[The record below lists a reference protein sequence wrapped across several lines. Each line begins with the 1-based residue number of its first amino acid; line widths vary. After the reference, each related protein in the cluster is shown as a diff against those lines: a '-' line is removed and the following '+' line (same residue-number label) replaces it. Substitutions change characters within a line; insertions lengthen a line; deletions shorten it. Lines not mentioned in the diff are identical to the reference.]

1 MTTIRAILD
10 NYAALCRYCDGF
22 FEAVH
27 RMYKGAMACGRGC
40 FACCELHSV
49 CALEAY
55 ALATYLAG
63 RPAAA
68 EATPGKRTRCALLRN
83 GECSA
88 YPARPVIC
96 RTHGIALYA
105 DNGTTVLPS
114 CDRNFTDVD
123 LAALRPQHVFD
134 TATATNNLLRLNMAF
149 CIAAGLRR
157 ISSKRFTLEQV
168 AKGKVPQSI
177 VAVKA

>member
-10 NYAALCRYCDGF
+10 NYAALCRCCDGF
-22 FEAVH
+22 FASLRRV
-27 RMYKGAMACGRGC
+27 YKGAIMCAPGC

-55 ALATYLAG
+55 ALATHLAG
-63 RPAAA
+63 RPVATEAA
-68 EATPGKRTRCALLRN
+68 PRKRAMCALLRN

-96 RTHGIALYA
+96 RTHGVALHA

-114 CDRNFTDVD
+114 CDRNFIDVE
-123 LAALRPQHVFD
+123 LASLRPQHVFD
-134 TATATNNLLRLNMAF
+134 TAKATNNLLRLNMAF
-149 CIAAGLRR
+149 CMAAGIRR
-157 ISSKRFTLEQV
+157 LSSKRFTMEQV
-168 AKGKVPQSI
+168 AKGKVPPSI